1 LTKFEIIGRT
11 LDTLFYTFT
20 ASLLRYN
27 KFIEQHKMKKLL
39 YFLLGFL
46 FFLVAAW
53 LILIRCLNA
62 GSLTPDNTVWQSYIG
77 RDSTVGVL
85 PDHYANYFTYTIART
100 NPNIGFRIKGVFP
113 STRYFSFNVYSLG
126 DNITQGSLVDYQ
138 IETDSGKPNPFVANK
153 DSVEV
158 DNNFTVYIIPSK
170 HKDKQLP
177 NLLPFRD
184 DSRLLTMVI
193 RLYDYNIDD
202 YGGVAF
208 PTVEA
213 FEMEAEVE
221 NIELKPVNLPTA
233 LNLRTIVR
241 NVSLPGM
248 VKRLGGV
255 FATEKTGQLDG
266 PTDQK
271 YTTVPFH
278 AIDTRGYIE
287 NNDNRYL
294 LAGITKKEDEVFVFR
309 FKSPTYT
316 TGPENINQTNVRYWS
331 FNLGNAATYNFN
343 GLKDEDIILDKQ
355 GYANI
360 VLANENREL
369 IERTKALGYNFMEW
383 NMPWKKGFILF
394 RHMLA
399 NPNFEAQID
408 KVPPINNTM
417 TDFTPIEGQKFMGDY
432 APQGVRM
439 SKAEFLAT
447 YSLQVEQIEAQ

>member
-1 LTKFEIIGRT
+1 
-11 LDTLFYTFT
+11 
-20 ASLLRYN
+20 
-27 KFIEQHKMKKLL
+27 MKKLF
-39 YFLLGFL
+39 YFLIGLFL
-46 FFLVAAW
+46 FLMILWFVAV
-53 LILIRCLNA
+53 RYLNA

-77 RDSTVGVL
+77 RDTTVGVL
-85 PDHYANYFTYTIART
+85 PDHYANYFTYTLART
-100 NPNIGFRIKGVFP
+100 NTDLGFKIKGVFP

-126 DNITQGSLVDYQ
+126 DNTTQGSLVDYQ

-158 DNNFTVYIIPSK
+158 DNHFTVYIVPAK
-170 HKDKQLP
+170 HKDKKLP
-177 NLLPFRD
+177 NILPFRD
-184 DSRLLTMVI
+184 DVKLLTMVI

-202 YGGVAF
+202 YGGVEF

-213 FEMEAEVE
+213 FTMEEEVE
-221 NIELKPVNLPTA
+221 NVDLNPINLPTA
-233 LNLRTIVR
+233 LSLRTIVR

-248 VKRLGGV
+248 VKRLGHV
-255 FATEKTGQLDG
+255 FETEKTAQLDG
-266 PTDQK
+266 PDNNKK
-271 YTTVPFH
+271 YYSVPFH

-294 LAGITKKEDEVFVFR
+294 LAGITKQEDEVFVFK

-343 GLKDEDIILDKQ
+343 GLKDEDIILDEQ

-360 VLANENREL
+360 VLASADADVEA
-369 IERTKALGYNFMEW
+369 RTKALGYNFLAW

-408 KVPPINNTM
+408 QVPPINETM
-417 TDFTPIEGQKFMGDY
+417 TDFTPTEGQKFMGDFS
-432 APQGVRM
+432 PQGIRM
-439 SKAEFLAT
+439 SKEEFLST
-447 YSLQVEQIEAQ
+447 YSVQVEQIEVK

>member
-1 LTKFEIIGRT
+1 
-11 LDTLFYTFT
+11 
-20 ASLLRYN
+20 
-27 KFIEQHKMKKLL
+27 MKKPLYWIAGLL
-39 YFLLGFL
+39 LLLGI
-46 FFLVAAW
+46 AW
-53 LILIRCLNA
+53 LLLIRALNA

-77 RDSTVGVL
+77 RDSTVGIL
-85 PDHYANYFTYTIART
+85 PDKYANYFTYTVART
-100 NPNIGFRIKGVFP
+100 NNDIGFKIKGIFP

-126 DNITQGSLVDYQ
+126 DNATQGSLVDYQ
-138 IETDSGKPNPFVANK
+138 IETDSGKPNPFIANK

-158 DNNFTVYIIPSK
+158 DHHFTVYIVPSK

-177 NLLPFRD
+177 NLLPFKD
-184 DSRLLTMVI
+184 DSKLLTMVI

-202 YGGVAF
+202 FGGVEF

-213 FEMEAEVE
+213 FEMDNDVK
-221 NIELKPVNLPTA
+221 NVELKPVNLPTA

-241 NVSLPGM
+241 NVSLPSM

-255 FATEKTGQLDG
+255 FDTEKTARLDG
-266 PTDQK
+266 STSQK
-271 YTTVPFH
+271 HTPVPFH

-294 LAGITKKEDEVFVFR
+294 LAGITKEESEVFVFK

-343 GLKDEDIILDKQ
+343 GLKDEDILLDEQ

-360 VLANENREL
+360 ILASPDAE
-369 IERTKALGYNFMEW
+369 IEKRTKALGYNFLAW
-383 NMPWKKGFILF
+383 NMPWKKGLILF

-408 KVPPINNTM
+408 QVPPINADM

-432 APQGVRM
+432 APQGIRM
-439 SKAEFLAT
+439 SKTEFLSE
-447 YSLQVEQIEAQ
+447 YSVQVESIEVQQLTQ